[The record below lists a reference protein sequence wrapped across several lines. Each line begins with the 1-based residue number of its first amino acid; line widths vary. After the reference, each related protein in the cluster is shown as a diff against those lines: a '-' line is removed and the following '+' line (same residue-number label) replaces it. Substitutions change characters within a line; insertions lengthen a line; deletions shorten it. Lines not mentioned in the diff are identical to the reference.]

1 MAFWRDAEIEPK
13 RKFRFQ
19 VQLGTSADSVL
30 WWAKTVNTPSFD
42 VSETEHDFFDN
53 KYYFPGRVTWTEV
66 TVTLVDPISIDA
78 VAQTNAILQNS
89 GYLVKTKT
97 QGTGDGTA
105 KTISKNKAVTDGGLI
120 NFMIEVL
127 DAEGVVVESWKLN
140 NPFIKSAKFDDFD
153 YSSDDLRGLELTVR
167 YDWATCDTNGNTKST
182 NSGTFFE

>member
-19 VQLGTSADSVL
+19 VQLGTGADSVL

-53 KYYFPGRVTWTEV
+53 KYYFPGRVTWSEV
-66 TVTLVDPISIDA
+66 TLTLVDPISIDA
-78 VAQTNAILQNS
+78 VSQT
-89 GYLVKTKT
+89 
-97 QGTGDGTA
+97 
-105 KTISKNKAVTDGGLI
+105 KNKAVNDGGLI
-120 NFMIEVL
+120 NLMIEVL
-127 DAEGVVVESWKLN
+127 NAEGVVVESWKLH

-167 YDWATCDTNGNTKST
+167 YDWATCDTTNNTVAT
-182 NSGTFFE
+182 GTGTFFE